1 MTPNS
6 STYSIDSLPSVNSLG
21 VHQTHGLTRSA
32 VPPSVLPVGSNE
44 HPLLPIVGLLSLP
57 TPRVLPPSRSQ
68 TPPLPQLRLLQ
79 KQRGVISGAL
89 TVNFVDRNAP
99 TSGPAE

>member
-44 HPLLPIVGLLSLP
+44 HPLLLSLP